1 MADCANSVTDVTT
14 IWHSQGP
21 PIGQRG
27 KMASSD
33 WLMVSTQKSG
43 MTSPPQRQ
51 QVTTIQSAHNTLMV
65 GWQSREFMFCHSSIY
80 VHGDALFTA

>member
-51 QVTTIQSAHNTLMV
+51 QVTTIQAAPNTLMV